1 MKEKLS
7 TMMDDDEDE
16 DMKHCLTL
24 RIWSLNTAM
33 RGTLNDEHFRKGHQV
48 DEWLRQASKGESK
61 MYYTNMDARST
72 GMFWAMSYMT
82 GQPPIM
88 VIREV
93 NPVPISLLSGLSIH
107 MCLKLSS
114 QLEETMFSGQAVA
127 SIALVEMYAR
137 LLLIAPHSLFPES
150 FPGRTDVQ
158 CLHRWQ
164 KEDDHI
170 IELVQRYGSRKWSA
184 ITKYLPGRIGK
195 QCRKSVIPLTNT
207 KKRAKQ
213 SRWRSEFKENVK
225 IRSKIE
231 ELDFV
236 I

>member
-1 MKEKLS
+1 MKEKMS

-33 RGTLNDEHFRKGHQV
+33 RGTLNDEHFQKGQQV

-61 MYYTNMDARST
+61 MDYTNMDARST

-88 VIREV
+88 
-93 NPVPISLLSGLSIH
+93 GFQY

-127 SIALVEMYAR
+127 SIALVETEVNCTSLNE
-137 LLLIAPHSLFPES
+137 LLELLYLSQLNPFQEEQMFSACIAGRRFLILNFLKDPEK
-150 FPGRTDVQ
+150 R
-158 CLHRWQ
+158 R
-164 KEDDHI
+164 KMI
-170 IELVQRYGSRKWSA
+170 ILLS
-184 ITKYLPGRIGK
+184 
-195 QCRKSVIPLTNT
+195 
-207 KKRAKQ
+207 
-213 SRWRSEFKENVK
+213 
-225 IRSKIE
+225 
-231 ELDFV
+231 
-236 I
+236 